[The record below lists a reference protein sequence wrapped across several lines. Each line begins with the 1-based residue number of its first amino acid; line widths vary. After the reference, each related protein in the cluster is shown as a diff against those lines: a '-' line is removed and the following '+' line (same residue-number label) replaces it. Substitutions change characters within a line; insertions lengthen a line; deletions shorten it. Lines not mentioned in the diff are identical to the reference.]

1 MKRIIEQHLAEIIV
15 LTVIV
20 LACSSCGTTSPH
32 HAPGITEWN
41 KQYQRCR

>member
-1 MKRIIEQHLAEIIV
+1 MKKIILENLAEIIV
-15 LTVIV
+15 LSVIII
-20 LACSSCGTTSPH
+20 CFSSCGTTSPH